1 MTSHHPS
8 WNHVAVTAEDGIV
21 ELRFHTDDG
30 PMVWTADTH
39 REATETFA
47 WIMSQTD
54 TKVVIITGTGDR
66 FCTDL
71 DVTGF
76 AALPWDYIWW
86 EGRRMLRN
94 LNDIEVPIIGI
105 ANGPA
110 TIHAEI
116 PVMGDIVLAST
127 SATFADHAHF
137 PLRDTVPGD
146 GVQLIWRELLGPT
159 RSKYWLLTGAT
170 IDADEALRLGIVNEL
185 HDEDQLLTRAWEIAR
200 DLARRP
206 VPLLRYAK
214 SVVSMGTRE
223 RFTDNLSYGLA
234 LEGGGYMT
242 KGGMKAEK
250 VSGQTTEG
258 SGSTD

>member
-1 MTSHHPS
+1 MTTGQPE
-8 WNHVAVTAEDGIV
+8 WEHVAVTSEDGVV
-21 ELRFHTDDG
+21 ELRLHTAGG

-39 REATETFA
+39 REATEAFD
-47 WIMSQTD
+47 WVGSQHD
-54 TKVVIITGTGDR
+54 TKVAIITGTGDT
-66 FCTDL
+66 FCNQL

-94 LNDIEVPIIGI
+94 LNDIEVPIIGV

-116 PVMGDIVLAST
+116 PVMGDIVLASRN
-127 SATFADHAHF
+127 AEFADHAHF

-170 IDADEALRLGIVNEL
+170 IDAEEALRLGVVNEL
-185 HDEDQLLTRAWEIAR
+185 HDADDLMDRAWEIAR
-200 DLARRP
+200 DLARRS

-223 RFTDNLSYGLA
+223 DFNNGLAYGLG

-250 VSGQTTEG
+250 VASPK
-258 SGSTD
+258 SDA